1 MRSLRQ
7 TGKRRL
13 PKQTD
18 SQHECETEIIHR
30 LNIPRPPCQA
40 RLTPI
45 SLPSLPP
52 GPQAKAP
59 KTRYIRLGPIPPW
72 EASVTCS
79 SAPHGHRRRAAASC
93 PGREALAT
101 AAAATRPPS
110 LPPSVALPPSL
121 ARCRWRGPPAGN
133 LLWTKSRYLRKK
145 KERTAYIGRG
155 EKDHN
160 CIYFHALII
169 GLILV

>member
-7 TGKRRL
+7 TGKQHIPR
-13 PKQTD
+13 QTD
-18 SQHECETEIIHR
+18 SQHECEAEIIHR
-30 LNIPRPPCQA
+30 LNIPRPPSQA
-40 RLTPI
+40 WLARI

-52 GPQAKAP
+52 GPQAEAPP
-59 KTRYIRLGPIPPW
+59 KTRYLRLGPIPPW

-79 SAPHGHRRRAAASC
+79 SAPHGHRRTAAASR

-110 LPPSVALPPSL
+110 LPPSFALPPSL
-121 ARCRWRGPPAGN
+121 PRTLLLAGPPAGN

-145 KERTAYIGRG
+145 KERTSYIGRG
-155 EKDHN
+155 KKKDP
-160 CIYFHALII
+160 
-169 GLILV
+169 